1 MSRTKVVLGKVLSN
15 KMQKTIVVG
24 IERRFRHPRYGKVVS
39 KMTKLYAHTEQAVD
53 PGDIVAVVQ
62 TRPLSRLKRWRVVK
76 VIAKGEEELA
86 LPQENEGESN
96 D

>member
-53 PGDIVAVVQ
+53 TGDIVAVVQ

>member
-39 KMTKLYAHTEQAVD
+39 KMTKLYAHTEQTVD
-53 PGDIVAVVQ
+53 PGDVVALVQ
-62 TRPLSRLKRWRVVK
+62 TRPLSKLKRWRVIR
-76 VIAKGEEELA
+76 VIAKGAEELV
-86 LPQENEGESN
+86 LPPEGEGEEQ
-96 D
+96 